1 MKSFNVQD
9 FYFKEAKKH
18 GYVARSAYKLQEIQE
33 KFGILTSNTHSVMDI
48 WCAPGSWM
56 QYTQETLDKLKVKEY
71 QILWC
76 DLNPSAIQL
85 PNVHTYVQDVQNLDA
100 VKALMATHQIDKFDV
115 MLSDLAP
122 NTIGVKHV
130 DAMRAMGIIEK
141 TLPLYIDF
149 LKPNGR
155 FAIKIF
161 MWPGFDE
168 FVKELKVLFGPK
180 VIKVFK
186 PKACRSDSKEIYVVK
201 VSN

>member
-1 MKSFNVQD
+1 
-9 FYFKEAKKH
+9 
-18 GYVARSAYKLQEIQE
+18 
-33 KFGILTSNTHSVMDI
+33 
-48 WCAPGSWM
+48 
-56 QYTQETLDKLKVKEY
+56 
-71 QILWC
+71 
-76 DLNPSAIQL
+76 LNPSAIQL

-161 MWPGFDE
+161 M
-168 FVKELKVLFGPK
+168 
-180 VIKVFK
+180 
-186 PKACRSDSKEIYVVK
+186 
-201 VSN
+201 

>member
-1 MKSFNVQD
+1 
-9 FYFKEAKKH
+9 
-18 GYVARSAYKLQEIQE
+18 
-33 KFGILTSNTHSVMDI
+33 
-48 WCAPGSWM
+48 
-56 QYTQETLDKLKVKEY
+56 
-71 QILWC
+71 
-76 DLNPSAIQL
+76 
-85 PNVHTYVQDVQNLDA
+85 
-100 VKALMATHQIDKFDV
+100 
-115 MLSDLAP
+115 
-122 NTIGVKHV
+122 
-130 DAMRAMGIIEK
+130 MGIIEK